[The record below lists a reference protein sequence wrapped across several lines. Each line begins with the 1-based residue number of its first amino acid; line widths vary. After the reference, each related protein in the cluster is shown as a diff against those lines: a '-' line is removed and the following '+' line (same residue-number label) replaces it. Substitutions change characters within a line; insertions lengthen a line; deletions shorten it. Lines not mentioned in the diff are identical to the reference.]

1 MRDWVLG
8 ICGVNEM
15 KIIMNE
21 VPLSK
26 NKYVN
31 LHWSKRREYKELINW
46 LLVGGVEEIQLEPNE
61 LSKNSYPLKKATV
74 TFNIYFKIKRR
85 RDIQNYLGGGLI
97 AWLDALVD
105 ANYIADDCYDCI
117 GQPLVTF
124 NIDKDNPR
132 TEIIITNVSLVN

>member
-61 LSKNSYPLKKATV
+61 LSKNSYSLKKATV